1 MPVPVRFK
9 KMVLAS
15 HTTLQRENNVLIY
28 LVNLLLKHLTKF
40 VFNCHSSILQLE
52 ENYMLK
58 GNAGTHAIDGGG
70 GGHAD
75 GDDGGQE

>member
-1 MPVPVRFK
+1 MIKICFQLPY
-9 KMVLAS
+9 S
-15 HTTLQRENNVLIY
+15 
-28 LVNLLLKHLTKF
+28 
-40 VFNCHSSILQLE
+40 CSSILQLE